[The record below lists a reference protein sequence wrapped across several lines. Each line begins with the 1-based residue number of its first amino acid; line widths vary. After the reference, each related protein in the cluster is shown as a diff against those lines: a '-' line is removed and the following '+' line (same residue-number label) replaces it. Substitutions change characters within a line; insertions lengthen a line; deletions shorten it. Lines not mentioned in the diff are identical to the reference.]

1 MPKKNICLNM
11 RRGDCV
17 KGKGLSDFQVQEARE
32 AYGSNQMTEQKRD
45 GFFRKLMGNFTDPII
60 RILCVA
66 LVLNLVFVLLGE
78 TAWYEA
84 FGIAVAV
91 LLAVFVSTFSEY
103 RNESAFQRLKEEASQ
118 ILCKVYRND
127 QLAELPI
134 SDIVVGDLVLLQA
147 GDKVPADGRMVEGNI
162 KVDQSALNG
171 EAEEV
176 EKTPD
181 DTKEDMGA
189 LDFLSQDQT
198 FRGSVVVSGTG
209 IMEVCTVGDVSV
221 CGALASELQ
230 SHDERDTPLKV
241 KLKKLAKDISR
252 FGYIGGIVIAT
263 VFLVQ
268 RVFVQN
274 DFDPALISLYW
285 DNGMP
290 FLADLL
296 EAVMLAVIIIVMAVP
311 EGLPLMI
318 AIVSALNM
326 GKMLRDQVLVRKV
339 AGIETAGSLNILFS
353 DKTGTITKGQLE
365 VVTFLDGDG
374 KESGSFSGV
383 GDGLSTLL
391 MLNMAYNSSAVRAE
405 KIDGS
410 VQYLGGNATERA
422 MLQFL
427 GEAKGPDVTVLT
439 SVPFNNVNKYSFATV
454 SSEQQAMTLLKG
466 APEKILPYCDQY
478 YSGTGEICS
487 LDKTR
492 LSMLNGKIDEMARR
506 SIRVLVLA
514 SAPEEREEERLFQ
527 EAWALVGVVGIR
539 DDVRPEAITAIREVN
554 KAGVQVVMIT
564 GDRKDTATAIA
575 KEAGITGGEGDIV
588 MTSDELQALSDEEIK
603 ERLPNLRVIARA
615 LPSDKSHLVRLAQEM
630 DLVVGMTGDGV
641 NDSPALHRADVG
653 FAMGSGTE
661 VAKEAGEIVIL
672 DDNFQSVAKAILY
685 GRTIFNSIHKF
696 IIFQL
701 TINVAAVLVSFLA
714 PLLGMDPPLTIPQIL
729 WINLVMDTLAALAFG
744 GEPALPKYMEESPR
758 RRNEPI
764 VSGTMQSAILVGSL
778 YILVAGLLLLMLP
791 VLQDIFRPIQDNRYL
806 LTGYFT
812 FFIFAAIF
820 NAFNARSEGI
830 NLLGHIKENLNF
842 LKVMG
847 LIVVVQVVLTQIGG
861 VVFGCYGLT
870 LTEWAFVIGLAI
882 LIIPLDLLRKAIVE
896 KNKAKET
903 IENDTTKWSRA

>member
-1 MPKKNICLNM
+1 M
-11 RRGDCV
+11 
-17 KGKGLSDFQVQEARE
+17 KGKGLSDLEVQEARKT
-32 AYGSNQMTEQKRD
+32 YGSNQMTEQKRD
-45 GFFRKLMGNFTDPII
+45 SFWKKLLGNFSDPII

-118 ILCKVYRND
+118 ILCKGYRNG
-127 QLAELPI
+127 QLTELPI
-134 SDIVVGDLVLLQA
+134 SDIVVGDWVLLQA
-147 GDKVPADGRMVEGNI
+147 GDKVPADGRMVEGNV

-181 DTKEDMGA
+181 DTKEGMGVP
-189 LDFLSQDQT
+189 DFLSQDQT

-209 IMEVCTVGDVSV
+209 IMEVYTVGDASV
-221 CGALASELQ
+221 YGALASELQ
-230 SHDERDTPLKV
+230 IHDERDTPLKV

-252 FGYIGGIVIAT
+252 FGYIGGIVIAI
-263 VFLVQ
+263 VFLAQ
-268 RVFVQN
+268 RVLVQN

-285 DNGMP
+285 GNGTP

-339 AGIETAGSLNILFS
+339 AGIETAGSLNVLFS

-374 KESGSFSGV
+374 KASGNFSDV
-383 GDGLSTLL
+383 EAGLSTLL
-391 MLNMAYNSSAVRAE
+391 MLSMTYNSNAVRAE
-405 KIDGS
+405 KADGS
-410 VQYLGGNATERA
+410 VQYYLGGNATERA
-422 MLQFL
+422 MLQFV
-427 GEAKGPDVTVLT
+427 GEATGPDVTVLT
-439 SVPFNNVNKYSFATV
+439 NVPFSSVNKYSMATI

-466 APEKILPYCDQY
+466 APEKILPYCNQY
-478 YSGTGEICS
+478 YSGKGELFP
-487 LDKTR
+487 LDKAR
-492 LSMLNGKIDEMARR
+492 LSVLNGKIDEMAKR

-514 SAPEEREEERLFQ
+514 SAPEEREEENLFQ
-527 EAWALVGVVGIR
+527 EAWTLIGIVGIR
-539 DDVRPEAITAIREVN
+539 DDVRPEAITAIREVQR
-554 KAGVQVVMIT
+554 AGVQVVMIT

-575 KEAGITGGEGDIV
+575 SESGIIDKKTDIV
-588 MTSDELQALSDEEIK
+588 MTSDELQALSDEEVK
-603 ERLPNLRVIARA
+603 ERLPKLRVIARA
-615 LPSDKSHLVRLAQEM
+615 LPSDKSRLVRLAQEM

-685 GRTIFNSIHKF
+685 GRTIFNSIRKF

-714 PLLGMDPPLTIPQIL
+714 PLLGVDPPLTIPQIL

-744 GEPALPKYMEESPR
+744 GEPALPQYMKEAPR

-764 VSGTMQSAILVGSL
+764 VSGAMQSAILVGSL
-778 YILVAGLLLLMLP
+778 YILVAGLLLLM
-791 VLQDIFRPIQDNRYL
+791 VSGMQDVFRQMPDNRYL

-830 NLLGHIKENLNF
+830 NLLSHIKENLNF

-870 LTEWAFVIGLAI
+870 ITEWGLVLGLAI
-882 LIIPLDLLRKAIVE
+882 LIIPLDLLRKAIVG
-896 KNKAKET
+896 KSKAKKHSEKE
-903 IENDTTKWSRA
+903 IRKWSKA

>member
-1 MPKKNICLNM
+1 M
-11 RRGDCV
+11 
-17 KGKGLSDFQVQEARE
+17 KGKGLSDLEVQEARKT
-32 AYGSNQMTEQKRD
+32 YGSNQMTEQKRD
-45 GFFRKLMGNFTDPII
+45 SFWKKLLGNFSDPII

-118 ILCKVYRND
+118 ILCKVYRNG
-127 QLAELPI
+127 QLTELPI
-134 SDIVVGDLVLLQA
+134 SDIVVGDWVLLQA
-147 GDKVPADGRMVEGNI
+147 GDKVPADGRMVEGNV

-181 DTKEDMGA
+181 DTKEGMGVP
-189 LDFLSQDQT
+189 DFLSQDQT

-209 IMEVCTVGDVSV
+209 IMEVYTVGDASV
-221 CGALASELQ
+221 YGALASELQ
-230 SHDERDTPLKV
+230 IHDERDTPLKV

-252 FGYIGGIVIAT
+252 FGYIGGIVIAI
-263 VFLVQ
+263 VFLAQ
-268 RVFVQN
+268 RVLVQN

-285 DNGMP
+285 GNGTP

-339 AGIETAGSLNILFS
+339 AGIETAGSLNVLFS

-374 KESGSFSGV
+374 KASGNFSDV
-383 GDGLSTLL
+383 EAGLSTLL
-391 MLNMAYNSSAVRAE
+391 MLSMTYNSNAVRAE
-405 KIDGS
+405 KADGS
-410 VQYLGGNATERA
+410 VQYYLGGNATERA
-422 MLQFL
+422 MLQFV
-427 GEAKGPDVTVLT
+427 GEATGPDVTVLT
-439 SVPFNNVNKYSFATV
+439 NVPFSSVNKYSMATI

-466 APEKILPYCDQY
+466 APEKILPYCNQY
-478 YSGTGEICS
+478 YSGKGELFP
-487 LDKTR
+487 LDKAR
-492 LSMLNGKIDEMARR
+492 LSVLNGKIDEMAKR

-514 SAPEEREEERLFQ
+514 SAPEEREEENLFQ
-527 EAWALVGVVGIR
+527 EAWTLIGIVGIR
-539 DDVRPEAITAIREVN
+539 DDVRPEAITAIREVQR
-554 KAGVQVVMIT
+554 AGVQVVMIT

-575 KEAGITGGEGDIV
+575 SESGIIDKKTDIV
-588 MTSDELQALSDEEIK
+588 MTSDELQALSDEEVK
-603 ERLPNLRVIARA
+603 ERLPKLRVIARA
-615 LPSDKSHLVRLAQEM
+615 LPSDKSRLVRLAQEM

-685 GRTIFNSIHKF
+685 GRTIFNSIRKF

-714 PLLGMDPPLTIPQIL
+714 PLLGVDPPLTIPQIL

-744 GEPALPKYMEESPR
+744 GEPALPQYMKEAPR

-764 VSGTMQSAILVGSL
+764 VSGAMQSAILVGSL
-778 YILVAGLLLLMLP
+778 YILVAGLLLLM
-791 VLQDIFRPIQDNRYL
+791 VSGMQDVFRQMPDNRYL

-830 NLLGHIKENLNF
+830 NLLSHIKENLNF

-870 LTEWAFVIGLAI
+870 ITEWGLVLGLAI
-882 LIIPLDLLRKAIVE
+882 LIIPLDLLRKAIVG
-896 KNKAKET
+896 KSKAKKHSEKE
-903 IENDTTKWSRA
+903 IRKWSKA